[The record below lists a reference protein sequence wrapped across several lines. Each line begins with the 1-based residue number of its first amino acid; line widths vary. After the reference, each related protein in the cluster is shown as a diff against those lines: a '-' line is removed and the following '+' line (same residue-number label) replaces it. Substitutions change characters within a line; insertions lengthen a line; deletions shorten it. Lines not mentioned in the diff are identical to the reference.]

1 MVPIEA
7 WLADARNFRQEHGR
21 PLVTLSYAQSLDGS
35 LSLRRGIPTALSG
48 PQAMQL
54 THRLRAAHDAILV
67 GVGTLLSDDPR
78 LTVRLVEGRNPQPVV
93 LDGQLRFPLQAR
105 LLMGEPLPWIA
116 THQRPIDHQAH
127 QQKKAALVA
136 RGARLLDIPSDEN
149 NDLSLPSLLAKLAD
163 MGIDSLM
170 VEGGSRVITSF
181 LTGRL
186 VDQFVI
192 TIAPLFLGGL
202 PAVQL
207 PAQNG
212 VTISPTPHEMGY
224 DRLGDDLIVWG
235 RLTEK

>member
-7 WLADARNFRQEHGR
+7 WLTDARSFRQEHGR

-35 LSLRRGIPTALSG
+35 LSLRRGVPTAISG

-54 THRLRAAHDAILV
+54 THRLRAAHDGILI
-67 GVGTLLSDDPR
+67 GIDTLLSDDPR

-93 LDGQLRFPLQAR
+93 LDGQLRTPLQAK
-105 LLMGEPLPWIA
+105 LLQGEPLPWIA
-116 THQRPIDHQAH
+116 THQQPIDPEAH
-127 QQKKAALVA
+127 QQKRSALEG
-136 RGARLLDIPSDEN
+136 RGARLLEIPSDEN
-149 NDLSLPSLLAKLAD
+149 GDLSLPTLLAKLAD
-163 MGIDSLM
+163 LGINSLM

-181 LTGRL
+181 LTSRL

-192 TIAPLFLGGL
+192 TIAPLFLGGM

-207 PAQNG
+207 PLPDG
-212 VTISPTPHEMGY
+212 LTILPTPHDMGY

-235 RLTEK
+235 RLMQK

>member
-21 PLVTLSYAQSLDGS
+21 PLVTLSYAQSLDGC

-54 THRLRAAHDAILV
+54 THRLRATHDGILV
-67 GVGTLLSDDPR
+67 GIGTILSDDPR
-78 LTVRLVEGRNPQPVV
+78 LTVRLDQGRNPQPVV
-93 LDGQLRFPLQAR
+93 LDGQLRFPLQAK
-105 LLMGEPLPWIA
+105 LLQGEPLPWIA
-116 THQRPIDHQAH
+116 THQRPIDPEAH
-127 QQKKAALVA
+127 QQKRSALEA
-136 RGARLLDIPSDEN
+136 RGARLLEIPSDEN
-149 NDLSLPSLLAKLAD
+149 NGLSLPALLAKLAD
-163 MGIDSLM
+163 LGIDSLM

-181 LTGRL
+181 LTSRL

-192 TIAPLFLGGL
+192 TIAPFFLGGL

-207 PAQNG
+207 PTQNG
-212 VTISPTPHEMGY
+212 VTIFPTPCDMGY
-224 DRLGDDLIVWG
+224 DRLGEDLIVWG